1 MKKIKTNKLSLS
13 TETLAPL
20 TGADLDAVAGGNASL
35 TLTATVGPLTTVIT
49 RTFAA
54 CPTIAAVCAAGK

>member
-20 TGADLDAVAGGNASL
+20 TTDALDTVAGGNAL
-35 TLTATVGPLTTVIT
+35 TTTTTVGPLTTVIT
-49 RTFAA
+49 RTLVA
-54 CPTIAAVCAAGK
+54 CPTIAAACAAGK